1 MTRSDIQPTSG
12 STIGTTGPTRMT
24 TPTGM
29 TRPTGIAVLLVV
41 GGAIGLWAAFKL
53 TIEKFIVLEDPS
65 AQLSC
70 NYSILV
76 GCSKNLASWQGELFG
91 FPNSLLGIAG
101 WAVVITIGASLLAG
115 AHYTRWFWI
124 ALNIG
129 MAAAMSLIVFFMYT
143 SFYVLDVLCPRCMVT
158 WFVTVP
164 VFLGVTFYNLKVGN
178 WSAKARVRRFGGL
191 LLTWVP
197 LVTLAVYLLAA
208 VLAQLEMDFL
218 HRL

>member
-1 MTRSDIQPTSG
+1 M
-12 STIGTTGPTRMT
+12 TGPL
-24 TPTGM
+24 GM
-29 TRPTGIAVLLVV
+29 TRPIGIAILLVV
-41 GGAIGLWAAFKL
+41 GGAIGFWAAFKL
-53 TIEKFIVLEDPS
+53 TIEKFIVLEDPT

-91 FPNSLLGIAG
+91 FPNPLLGIAG
-101 WAVVITIGASLLAG
+101 WAVVIAIGASLLAG

-178 WSAKARVRRFGGL
+178 WSANARVRQFGGRL
-191 LLTWVP
+191 LNWVP

>member
-1 MTRSDIQPTSG
+1 MTRTN
-12 STIGTTGPTRMT
+12 TRT
-24 TPTGM
+24 M
-29 TRPTGIAVLLVV
+29 TRPQSTSVVEPGTRPLGIALLLIV
-41 GGAIGLWAAFKL
+41 GGAIGFWAAFVL
-53 TIEKFIVLEDPS
+53 TIEKFIILEDPT

-91 FPNSLLGIAG
+91 FPNSMLGIAG
-101 WAVVITIGASLLAG
+101 WAVVIAIGAGMLAG
-115 AHYTRWFWI
+115 ATYKRWFWI

-129 MAAAMSLIVFFMYT
+129 MAAAMGLIIFFMYT

-164 VFLGVTFYNLKVGN
+164 VFLGVTFHNVRAGN
-178 WSAKARVRRFGGL
+178 WTSSPPARRVGAVALNWTAIITVG
-191 LLTWVP
+191 
-197 LVTLAVYLLAA
+197 VYLVAA
-208 VLAQLEMDFL
+208 VLAQVEMDFL